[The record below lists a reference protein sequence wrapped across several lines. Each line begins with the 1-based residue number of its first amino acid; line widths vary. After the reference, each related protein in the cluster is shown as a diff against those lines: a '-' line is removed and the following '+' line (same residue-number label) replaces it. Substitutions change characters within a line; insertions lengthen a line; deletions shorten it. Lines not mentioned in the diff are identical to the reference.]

1 MPAVDRERNLD
12 PYCSEAAL
20 QHRERDIT
28 LNPGETR
35 AIRKIG
41 ARYGAEI

>member
-1 MPAVDRERNLD
+1 VDRERNLD

-20 QHRERDIT
+20 QQRERDIT
-28 LNPGETR
+28 LSLGDAR

-41 ARYGAEI
+41 ARYGAEL